1 MSAEARPI
9 LIFRGPDSTYQPRC
23 PALHHATDAALSGI
37 RTVLMGIYAV
47 VSYAVTQRTHEMGVR
62 LALGTTS
69 ARLRT
74 VLLGQGLV
82 SVLCGTLGGV
92 LAAVL
97 AGRLLESLVEGAS
110 ALNPA
115 AYLLAVPSTCLI
127 AALSIWT
134 ATRRITRLDVMEIL
148 RAE

>member
-1 MSAEARPI
+1 MQQRLDDAFARPKFYRTA
-9 LIFRGPDSTYQPRC
+9 LIFFASF
-23 PALHHATDAALSGI
+23 ALLLA
-37 RTVLMGIYAV
+37 VLGVSSV

-69 ARLRT
+69 SRLRG

-92 LAAVL
+92 LAAL
-97 AGRLLESLVEGAS
+97 LGGRLLEGLVEGAS
-110 ALNPA
+110 AVNPA
-115 AYLLAVPSTCLI
+115 IYLLAVPSICLI

-134 ATRRITRLDVMEIL
+134 ATRRITRLDITEIL
-148 RAE
+148 RTE